1 MTRREPRPGRD
12 SRQWDAVSLR
22 DTQLGSALEHGLRLA
37 WRNPVPVL
45 LLTAATGWLL
55 HNMSKA
61 DRRRS
66 PAEDIPVLNTGQAR
80 IYDPDVSPRHPV
92 YDTLESRRE
101 MSARI

>member
-1 MTRREPRPGRD
+1 
-12 SRQWDAVSLR
+12 
-22 DTQLGSALEHGLRLA
+22 
-37 WRNPVPVL
+37 
-45 LLTAATGWLL
+45 
-55 HNMSKA
+55 MSKA

-101 MSARI
+101 ISARI